1 MAGSSRPRLGLLLL
15 AGCVLALAV
24 AACSDGEGSARGV
37 LPIEEILAS
46 DINVVADRSGTRA
59 TVEVTTSIPLACAV
73 IYGVDDSFGSIAVD
87 NDMRGGA
94 HEDHRPLLA
103 NLEPDTEYLFVLQG
117 SDASGSLYRSEVMTF
132 STPAAAAPG
141 GLGPNIAPTGA
152 VTAASSSFSVAFDPE
167 LAIDGD
173 LATEWSTAGDGDDAS
188 IEIDLG
194 TTTEVSGFG
203 MRSRVM
209 SDGTAIIETYTVT
222 VDDGEVLGPFPAGQ
236 AFSPSQANVTG
247 QRFRFDAE
255 TTTGGNTGAAEIEI
269 YAAG

>member
-1 MAGSSRPRLGLLLL
+1 MVASSRPRFELLLL
-15 AGCVLALAV
+15 VGCALAFVV
-24 AACSDGEGSARGV
+24 AACSDGDRSARAV

-46 DINVVADRSGTRA
+46 DLNVVVDPSGTQA
-59 TVEVTTSIPLACAV
+59 AVEVTTSIPVACAV
-73 IYGVDDSFGSIAVD
+73 IYGLDESFGSVAVD
-87 NDMRGGA
+87 DDMRGGA
-94 HEDHRPLLA
+94 HEEHRPLLG
-103 NLEPDTEYLFVLQG
+103 NLEPDTEYRFVLQG

-132 STPAAAAPG
+132 STPAAAA
-141 GLGPNIAPTGA
+141 LGDLGTNVATDGT
-152 VTAASSSFSVAFDPE
+152 VTAASSSYSDAFDPD

-194 TTTEVSGFG
+194 MKTEVSGFG

-236 AFSPSQANVTG
+236 AFSPSPANVTG